1 MLLRNLV
8 WYKFKTY
15 SVLTDIYILW
25 CTDFPNVKI
34 PIDAVMGD
42 LQEVWV
48 GGVMLFVG
56 SFYFT
61 GVVVDA

>member
-34 PIDAVMGD
+34 PIDTVMGD
-42 LQEVWV
+42 LQESEWV
-48 GGVMLFVG
+48 E
-56 SFYFT
+56 
-61 GVVVDA
+61 